1 MVKVNMHE
9 AKSRL
14 SELVVLV
21 AQGEQ
26 VVIARNGDPVA
37 ELVPF
42 TSTPTNRKGGQWKGK
57 ARIPADFDA
66 PSKEIEDLFG
76 V

>member
-1 MVKVNMHE
+1 MHE

-14 SELVVLV
+14 SELVALV

-42 TSTPTNRKGGQWKGK
+42 TPAQTNRQGGQWRGR
-57 ARIPADFDA
+57 AQIPDDFDA

-76 V
+76 A